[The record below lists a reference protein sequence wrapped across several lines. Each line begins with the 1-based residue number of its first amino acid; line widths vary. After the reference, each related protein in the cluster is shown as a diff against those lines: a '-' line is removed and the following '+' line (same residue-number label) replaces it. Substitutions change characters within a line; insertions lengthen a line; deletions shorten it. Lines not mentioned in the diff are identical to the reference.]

1 MTRFNV
7 LAMAALGVLFWFL
20 GAMFIR
26 YVPIFDAANGMLALL
41 YAATIPVVWVSVR
54 LAAIVARLET
64 AQIGN
69 GILVATAAALVIDGT
84 ALAWFPAVYSAS
96 GAAVPLGS
104 AWLLW
109 GAAWFAGF
117 AVLAS
122 HGRA

>member
-7 LAMAALGVLFWFL
+7 LAMVALGILFWFL

-26 YVPIFDAANGMLALL
+26 TVPVFDAADGMLALL
-41 YAATIPVVWVSVR
+41 YVATIPVIWVSVK
-54 LAAIVARLET
+54 LAAWLARLET

-84 ALAWFPAVYSAS
+84 ALAWMPGIYAAS
-96 GAAVPLGS
+96 GAPVPLGS

-109 GAAWFAGF
+109 GAAWFAFF
-117 AVLAS
+117 AVMAS
-122 HGRA
+122 HQRA

>member
-7 LAMAALGVLFWFL
+7 WTMAALGVLFWLL

-26 YVPIFDAANGMLALL
+26 YVPVFDAADGMLALV

-54 LAAIVARLET
+54 LAAIVARLEA

-69 GILVATAAALVIDGT
+69 GILVATAAALTLDGL
-84 ALAWFPAVYSAS
+84 ALAWMPGVYSVI

-109 GAAWFAGF
+109 GAAWFALF

-122 HGRA
+122 HSRA